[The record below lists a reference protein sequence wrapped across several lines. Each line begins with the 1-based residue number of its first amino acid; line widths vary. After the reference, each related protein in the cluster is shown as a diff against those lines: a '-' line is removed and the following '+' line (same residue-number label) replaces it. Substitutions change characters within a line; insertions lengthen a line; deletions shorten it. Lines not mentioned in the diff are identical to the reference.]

1 VAKRNWERPKEDTL
15 IEDFLAAWPK
25 LKAWVEASKSAET
38 QKGSNEP
45 HPTPTNIVLRE
56 EKIKNFTVR
65 LVEFADENGYF
76 VSYSYKNTRLDS
88 LEYDKSGLTAA
99 QGDFGLIASTI
110 KNVLA
115 SLKQSLEGG

>member
-1 VAKRNWERPKEDTL
+1 MSDSE
-15 IEDFLAAWPK
+15 
-25 LKAWVEASKSAET
+25 
-38 QKGSNEP
+38 
-45 HPTPTNIVLRE
+45 NIFFRE